1 MEGGNIISDSDSKIL
16 RIEVEA
22 AIKEVAFAVDYVE
35 LSRTLPCTDN
45 LVYFNLRTK
54 ESEVFCVELTVQ
66 GFRVSHPNHS
76 PRARLSHL
84 DSSQLTVSIYTS
96 KMLTQCWYTAC
107 DTKHFYILF

>member
-1 MEGGNIISDSDSKIL
+1 MNNSHLWSCHPLQRSLFRLVSKMEGENIISDSDSKIL

-66 GFRVSHPNHS
+66 GFRVSHPNHTHGE
-76 PRARLSHL
+76 R
-84 DSSQLTVSIYTS
+84 D
-96 KMLTQCWYTAC
+96 
-107 DTKHFYILF
+107 